1 MADNNTVPE
10 SCYAWLEE
18 RVPVNATIHDVNGQF
33 QARNMGGIV
42 FVSLLC
48 MVGVVGNFHVLLLFS
63 RHYKRS
69 SYRTYILFLGA
80 LDMTNSA
87 ISMPLTIVYLSFPLE
102 YFNDFFCKIYRL
114 LLYYVS
120 IASTLIL
127 VIIAVDR
134 YRKIRTP
141 LKRQWTEKQT
151 FRLCV
156 AGLAFG
162 LLFAWPAPVLYGGS
176 SVPLP
181 INNLTGNRCY
191 IEDQFKHTSLT
202 PIFNII
208 LASLFVL
215 ILSIL
220 TTLYHYIWKAV
231 KRFVH
236 FPNEIGSVLSLTH
249 SASVDLDKKCS
260 TKECQKE
267 KNPRYVQLR
276 RTTITL
282 LLVTIG
288 YLVSAFP
295 HHCLALVIFVFPD
308 IECEMSFGA
317 GVIYYTFVWIFLV
330 NNVINPI
337 IYSLSDVKF
346 LRRLKSMYNCKVI
359 KRIGK

>member
-1 MADNNTVPE
+1 MADNDTVPE
-10 SCYAWLEE
+10 YCYSWLEE
-18 RVPVNATIHDVNGQF
+18 RVSVNATLHDVNGQF
-33 QARNMGGIV
+33 QARNIGGIV

-48 MVGVVGNFHVLLLFS
+48 IAGVFGNFHVLLVFS

-102 YFNDFFCKIYRL
+102 YFNDFFCKIYRF

-141 LKRQWTEKQT
+141 FKRQWTEKQT
-151 FRLCV
+151 FRFCI

-191 IEDQFKHTSLT
+191 IEDQFKHM
-202 PIFNII
+202 PFIAIFNII
-208 LASLFVL
+208 LSSLFVL

-231 KRFVH
+231 KKFVY
-236 FPNEIGSVLSLTH
+236 FPTDVGSVSSLTH
-249 SASVDLDKKCS
+249 STLVDLDKKCS
-260 TKECQKE
+260 NKEYHKE
-267 KNPRYVQLR
+267 KNPRYIQLR

-282 LLVTIG
+282 LLVTVG

-295 HHCLALVIFVFPD
+295 HHGLALVIFVFPD
-308 IECEMSFGA
+308 VECKMSFGA

-346 LRRLKSMYNCKVI
+346 LKRLKSMYNFKAI
-359 KRIGK
+359 KCNGT